1 MTQDYANSG
10 LCYQEGWIFRF
21 SHYSVTYDAN
31 LPDTLIIAMKQCY
44 MREFNEQDIHC
55 SHDDKKDPLN
65 NDGQPKE
72 HSYSQV
78 PKCA

>member
-1 MTQDYANSG
+1 MPNSG
-10 LCYQEGWIFRF
+10 ICYQEGWFFRF
-21 SHYSVTYDAN
+21 CNYSVTYESN

-44 MREFNEQDIHC
+44 MRKLNEQDIHC
-55 SHDDKKDPLN
+55 SHDDKKDSLN
-65 NDGQPKE
+65 KDGQPEK